1 MEFTAISR
9 LDKGKLV
16 VEINAPEAD
25 ETTQYAYY
33 LCEQSR
39 GVLVKRMYISKSTFS
54 FDLPDSGQYF
64 VRAYVRH
71 WPNGKEADPV
81 ITAQYTNKVTFY
93 PTKSLTY
100 EQLEGERFLSPNGMI
115 YDILWNGVHYE
126 FYIFNRPNSS
136 SAVIF
141 GSGALRPAQLPHFNR
156 ISWSTSIQETTIFYS
171 DPTLYRFD
179 PSGQSE
185 EFVAGWGYGTNDR
198 WYLEE
203 IAVLLTKILDR
214 LNIPTSN
221 TLFYGS
227 SAGGFMSM
235 VLAAMLRSRATVI
248 NPQFTIENYVKRSV
262 DLMKRVCL
270 KKGESLLPERTH
282 VSAVF
287 AQQSYFPLLHILQN
301 VQSKLDVTA
310 QLSPFLAELNEMSL
324 PCTERLTVDL
334 YSEPGGHGAMP
345 AHELCLRHIA
355 EDLARPLPEGDV
367 PGEDS
372 LLYRVAQGEF
382 DPPEPLPVTWSGKEE
397 EKLHVIITV
406 DTERAPSM
414 VECDFGGAGNC
425 GVNYIMD
432 QLEQRGMRC
441 VFFTN
446 IYEHTN
452 CPAGY
457 MEGLLKRISQRG
469 HEVALHA
476 HRNTGFDFYQ
486 KSIYESTYQEQYKIL
501 GYGTDYIQK
510 HTGKRSISYRGGAY
524 NCNEATFRVLSDLGY
539 RVDSSCF
546 YKAPDN
552 GSCRPHH
559 FRSLNQTTEIGSL
572 IEFPVV
578 MVSNRSGSIRKFDL
592 NALDTKDLIA
602 LTENMKERKSFTSVQ
617 LMFHSFSFLDRSGQ
631 PGQTPD
637 PSFSVKDV
645 YGIDRRL
652 TKRFEDFLDYL
663 KNDPGIEVV
672 TFEEYVKKGLPL
684 PPAWGDGVFHTGS
697 DSSRKAA
704 QEFSGVRVNARHALP
719 DTCPGDDKVK
729 LWCDFDSCGL
739 PKPASY
745 FPDSQVE
752 SVAQDIMNGKLWVSR
767 VIEPMPYSLD
777 TLDFNVQWSK
787 APQTFQLY
795 LQALNPI
802 QALTQAF
809 EATRDSAYLEFAA
822 RFLQCWETYSSNP
835 TLTRSNQYAFGDH
848 AVALRAENLM
858 YFGQVCSKVGIWS
871 DQLYRHLYQL
881 LVKHG
886 ELLCNDAHY
895 TKRHNHGV
903 MQDQALIHLGFVLG
917 RRDWVEHA
925 KERLLQQ
932 EQFAF
937 NAECVHTEN
946 SPGYADL
953 VSKLFANIGQFLTQ
967 NGDPL
972 GEKLVSDMK
981 TTGEFVGWTI
991 KPNGIVAQVGDT
1003 VNIPG
1008 RLYGPTNKMRRHTPQ
1023 EHKFYPLSGYYFYRS
1038 NRGDEAKCDTWKL
1051 LKSGYV
1057 QMTHKHADDC
1067 SFMLYSKGY
1076 EIFVDCGMYAY
1087 TKDAFRAYFTSA
1099 LAHNTVIVDGATY
1112 PCDKNHTHCAG
1123 MRGYHAFP
1131 GYDHVRVFNDA
1142 YNGVKFQRDFCSADD
1157 LTLIVGTLESRS
1169 KHTYSQLFHLGEQM
1183 ELIKA
1188 GDREVV
1194 IRLADSG
1201 YRVRLR
1207 QYGGPVKLE
1216 LIRGDKD
1223 KPGLGLISRGT
1234 AHVDAITTLK
1244 FNLTGTSGVFATAIT
1259 IEDENGL
1266 VRLGDVKAPAEA
1278 LRYDAAGKTFTLGA
1292 LTIPFHDMLPEDAVA
1307 TCQGGRKRP
1316 TLTSKCSLSIYGSC
1330 VSRDVLTIANDTKFD
1345 LKVYIARQ
1353 SMISAVAPKI
1363 SEGAIPLENS
1373 SAFRKRVVES
1383 DLRKNAFE
1391 LLKANKSDYFMLDLI
1406 DERFPLLR
1414 LFGSYVT
1421 ASSEFYESAPKKY
1434 RLMDKLEKRL
1444 EDGKRKLQVQV
1455 GHPHGKN

>member
-1 MEFTAISR
+1 MEFTATSK
-9 LDKGKLV
+9 LEKGKLV
-16 VEINAPEAD
+16 VEVTAPEAD
-25 ETTQYAYY
+25 KTTQYAYY
-33 LCEQSR
+33 LYEKSR
-39 GVLVKRMYISKSTFS
+39 GVLVKQMYTEKNTFS
-54 FDLPDSGQYF
+54 FDLPDSGQYY
-64 VRAYVRH
+64 VKAYVRH
-71 WPNGKEADPV
+71 WPDGKGGEPV
-81 ITAQYTNKVTFY
+81 STAQYTNKVLFFA
-93 PTKSLTY
+93 TKYLSY
-100 EQLEGERFLSPNGMI
+100 EQMDEESFFSPNGLI
-115 YDILWNGVHYE
+115 YNILWNGVRYE
-126 FYIFNRPNSS
+126 FYVCNRPDSFR
-136 SAVIF
+136 AVIF
-141 GSGALRPAQLPHFNR
+141 GSGALSPAQLPHFNR
-156 ISWSTSIQETTIFYS
+156 ISWSTLIPETTIFYS

-185 EFVAGWGYGTNDR
+185 ELAIGWGYGTNDR

-203 IAVLLTKILDR
+203 IAVLLKKILDR
-214 LNIPTSN
+214 LNISLSN

-235 VLAAMLRSRATVI
+235 GLAAMLRSRATVL
-248 NPQFTIENYVKRSV
+248 NPQFNIECYSPRA
-262 DLMKRVCL
+262 LTAMKQACL
-270 KKGESLLPERTH
+270 KDGESLLPERTH
-282 VSAVF
+282 VTAIF
-287 AQQSYFPLLHILQN
+287 EKECYFPPIHLLEN
-301 VQSKLDVTA
+301 VQSKSDITA
-310 QLSPFLAELNEMSL
+310 QLTPFLAELSKTAL
-324 PCTERLTVDL
+324 PGTDRLALEL
-334 YSEPGGHGAMP
+334 YSEPGGHAAFP
-345 AHELCLRHIA
+345 SRERCLRHIA
-355 EDLARPLPEGDV
+355 EDLARPLPEGDG

-372 LLYRVAQGEF
+372 LLCRIDQGEF
-382 DPPEPLPVTWSGKEE
+382 DSPEPLPVTWSGKEE
-397 EKLHVIITV
+397 DKLHVIITV

-414 VECDFGGAGNC
+414 VECDFGSAGNC

-432 QLEQRGMRC
+432 QLEQRGMRG

-446 IYEHTN
+446 VYEHTY

-501 GYGTDYIQK
+501 SYGTDYIRK
-510 HTGKRSISYRGGAY
+510 HTGKQPTSFRGGAY

-546 YKAPDN
+546 YKSPDN
-552 GSCRPHH
+552 RSCRPHH

-578 MVSNRSGSIRKFDL
+578 IVSNRSGSIRKFDL

-602 LTENMKERKSFTSVQ
+602 LTENMKERKAFTSVQ
-617 LMFHSFSFLDRSGQ
+617 FMFHSFSFLDRSGQ

-637 PSFSVKDV
+637 PSFSAKDV
-645 YGIDRRL
+645 YGIDRKL

-663 KNDPGIEVV
+663 KNDPGVEVV

-704 QEFSGVRVNARHALP
+704 QEFPVVRVNARHTLP
-719 DTCPGDDKVK
+719 DTCPDDDKVNA
-729 LWCDFDSCGL
+729 WCDFDSCGL

-752 SVAQDIMNGKLWVSR
+752 SVAQDIINGKLWVHR
-767 VIEPMPYSLD
+767 AIEPMPYSLD
-777 TLDFNVQWSK
+777 TLDFNAQWSK

-802 QALTQAF
+802 QVLTQAF
-809 EATRDSAYLEFAA
+809 DATRNSAYLEFAT
-822 RFLQCWETYSSNP
+822 RFLQCWETYFSNP
-835 TLTRSNQYAFGDH
+835 KLTCSNQYAFGDH

-871 DQLYRHLYQL
+871 DELYRHLYRL
-881 LVKHG
+881 LSVHG
-886 ELLCNDAHY
+886 ELLCSDAHY
-895 TKRHNHGV
+895 TKQHNHGV

-917 RRDWVEHA
+917 RQDWIEHA

-953 VSKLFANIGQFLTQ
+953 VSKLFANIGQFLMQ
-967 NGDPL
+967 NHDPL
-972 GEKLVSDMK
+972 GEKLVADMN
-981 TTGEFVGWTI
+981 TTGEFIGWTV

-1003 VNIPG
+1003 GNVPG
-1008 RLYGPTNKMRRHTPQ
+1008 RLYGSPDKMRRHTPQ

-1038 NRGDEAKCDTWKL
+1038 NRGDEARRDTWKL

-1076 EIFVDCGMYAY
+1076 EIFVDCGMYGY
-1087 TKDAFRAYFTSA
+1087 TRDAFRAYFTSA

-1157 LTLIVGTLESRS
+1157 LTLIVDTLESRS
-1169 KHTYSQLFHLGEQM
+1169 KHTYSQLFHLGERM

-1216 LIRGDKD
+1216 LIRGNKEA
-1223 KPGLGLISRGT
+1223 PGLGLISRGT
-1234 AHVDAITTLK
+1234 THLDVITTLK
-1244 FNLTGTSGVFATAIT
+1244 FNLTGACGVFATAIT

-1266 VRLGDVKAPAEA
+1266 VRLGDAKAPAEE
-1278 LRYDAAGKTFTLGA
+1278 LRYDAAAETFTLGN
-1292 LTIPFHDMLPEDAVA
+1292 LTIPCGQALPKQRE
-1307 TCQGGRKRP
+1307 
-1316 TLTSKCSLSIYGSC
+1316 
-1330 VSRDVLTIANDTKFD
+1330 
-1345 LKVYIARQ
+1345 
-1353 SMISAVAPKI
+1353 
-1363 SEGAIPLENS
+1363 E
-1373 SAFRKRVVES
+1373 
-1383 DLRKNAFE
+1383 
-1391 LLKANKSDYFMLDLI
+1391 
-1406 DERFPLLR
+1406 ER
-1414 LFGSYVT
+1414 
-1421 ASSEFYESAPKKY
+1421 
-1434 RLMDKLEKRL
+1434 
-1444 EDGKRKLQVQV
+1444 
-1455 GHPHGKN
+1455 